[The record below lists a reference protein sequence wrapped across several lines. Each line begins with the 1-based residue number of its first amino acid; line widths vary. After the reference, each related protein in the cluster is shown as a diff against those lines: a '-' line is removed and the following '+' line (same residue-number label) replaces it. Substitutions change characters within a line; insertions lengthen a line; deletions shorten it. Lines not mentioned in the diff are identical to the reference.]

1 MAWACS
7 KSSIL
12 LGGSPSAVAA
22 SATTFPSS
30 RLLEGALESIFSKN
44 GRWMDK
50 FTCWPV
56 STPTPVWIVN
66 ILSTP
71 IWTPAHLATQ
81 AASAVVL

>member
-12 LGGSPSAVAA
+12 LGSSPSAVAA
-22 SATTFPSS
+22 SATTFPS

-44 GRWMDK
+44 GRRIDK
-50 FTCWPV
+50 FTCCPV
-56 STPTPVWIVN
+56 STPAPLWIVN

-71 IWTPAHLATQ
+71 IWPGGHLATQ